1 MKKNSTLYL
10 TRGAIIATIY
20 VTLTLLSALFGLD
33 KGVIQF
39 RLSES
44 LCILPVFFAEAVPGL
59 FIGCLIAN
67 LVTGAMALDVIFGS
81 IATLIGAI
89 GARLLRKL
97 PDKIIFIATLPTV
110 MANVII
116 VPILLKYAYSID
128 GALWFFALTVGI
140 GELAVATIIGTM
152 LYGVLKKSG
161 KF

>member
-20 VTLTLLSALFGLD
+20 VTLTLFSAVFGLD
-33 KGVIQF
+33 KGVIQL

-44 LCILPVFFAEAVPGL
+44 LCILPVFFSEAVPGL

-67 LVTGAMALDVIFGS
+67 LVTGATALDVIFGS
-81 IATLIGAI
+81 IATLLGAI
-89 GARLLRKL
+89 GARLLRNLPEKL
-97 PDKIIFIATLPTV
+97 IFITTLPTV

-116 VPILLKYAYSID
+116 VPLLLKYAYALD

-140 GELAVATIIGTM
+140 GEIATATIIGTI
-152 LYGVLKKSG
+152 LYGVLKRSG

>member
-89 GARLLRKL
+89 GARLLRERRHMVFL
-97 PDKIIFIATLPTV
+97 
-110 MANVII
+110 
-116 VPILLKYAYSID
+116 
-128 GALWFFALTVGI
+128 
-140 GELAVATIIGTM
+140 
-152 LYGVLKKSG
+152 VLQCR
-161 KF
+161 